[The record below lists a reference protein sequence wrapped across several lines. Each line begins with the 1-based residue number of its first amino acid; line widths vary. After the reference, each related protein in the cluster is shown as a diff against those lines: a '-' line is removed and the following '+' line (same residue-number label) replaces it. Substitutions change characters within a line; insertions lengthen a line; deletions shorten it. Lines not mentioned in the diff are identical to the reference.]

1 MKSIHIYL
9 LLVSFSFSVQLN
21 AQKIL
26 TKKEAISMA
35 LKNNYGILLAKNA
48 VEVAKNNSSIYNSK
62 MLPTVSASAGT
73 NYNNSNQ
80 DIERQDGSLST
91 IEGAETKSHNA
102 SVNLNYTLFDG
113 LGRKYT
119 YQQLKETHHLTELEA
134 RETIESTYVRLFTI
148 YFQIARLSENTETLK
163 EALAI
168 SKQRLLRATYR
179 YEYGR
184 TTRLDVLNAKVDV
197 NNDSINFINSQ
208 QLFKNAKRDLNI
220 VLVKQKNINY
230 TVETSVEFIPLFSFD
245 DLYKKA
251 LKSNTGL
258 KQQGQNIAINK
269 YALKAIKGGYLPS
282 VGLSSSYG
290 WNKSINPASS
300 FLANSAV
307 TGVNF
312 GLNLSWNIFDGGNT
326 KTRVANSKIALEN
339 QQIIQQQ
346 QINNLKSVL
355 QNTWDEY
362 HNKLFVLKAQEQN
375 VLTAQ
380 NNFERTNEKHKLGQV
395 SSIEYRQAQ
404 INLLNTKTSVNNA
417 KFDAK
422 IIEIQLLQLSGQLL
436 DIKF

>member
-1 MKSIHIYL
+1 M
-9 LLVSFSFSVQLN
+9 
-21 AQKIL
+21 
-26 TKKEAISMA
+26 
-35 LKNNYGILLAKNA
+35 
-48 VEVAKNNSSIYNSK
+48 
-62 MLPTVSASAGT
+62 
-73 NYNNSNQ
+73 
-80 DIERQDGSLST
+80 
-91 IEGAETKSHNA
+91 
-102 SVNLNYTLFDG
+102 
-113 LGRKYT
+113 GRKYT
-119 YQQLKETHHLTELEA
+119 YKKLKETYNLTELEA
-134 RETIESTYVRLFTI
+134 KETIENTYVRLFTV

-179 YEYGR
+179 YDYGR
-184 TTRLDVLNAKVDV
+184 TTKLDVLNAKVDV

-220 VLVKQKNINY
+220 VLVKQEDINY
-230 TVETSVEFIPLFSFD
+230 AVETSVNFIPLFSFD
-245 DLYKKA
+245 DLYQKA
-251 LKSNTGL
+251 LKNNTGL
-258 KQQGQNIAINK
+258 KQQGKNIAINK
-269 YALKAIKGGYLPS
+269 YALKAIKGSYLPS
-282 VGLSSSYG
+282 VGVSSSYG

-300 FLANSAV
+300 FLASSVVA
-307 TGVNF
+307 GVNL

-346 QINNLKSVL
+346 QINNLKSVV

-436 DIKF
+436 DMKF